1 MKIYEANGN
10 RFILGS
16 EEIDVVKMCEE
27 YRCDGYLKMFS
38 HRMSIFNADGSE
50 ALLCVNGL
58 HCFAHYLYDENEKY
72 DVFALVV
79 QNEIYKCEIIQK
91 EPFIS
96 VVTVKIPVIYRNF
109 VDVGN
114 EHMILLDENM
124 ENAAQ
129 LCKRFDCNIS
139 YVRIISQSCIEVK
152 TYERGVGFTLSCGS
166 GNIASSYYCYVNGLC
181 DAQVNILNEGGICF
195 IEIKDHV
202 EMKAMSRFVQ
212 EI

>member
-16 EEIDVVKMCEE
+16 EEIDVVQMCEK
-27 YRCDGYLKMFS
+27 YACDGYLKIFS
-38 HRMSIFNADGSE
+38 HRMSIYNADGSE

-58 HCFAHYLYDENEKY
+58 HCFAHYLYDESEKY

-79 QNEIYKCEIIQK
+79 QNEIYKCEILQK

-96 VVTVKIPVIYRNF
+96 VVTVKIPIIYRNF
-109 VDVGN
+109 VDIGN
-114 EHMILLDENM
+114 EHMILLDEDM
-124 ENAAQ
+124 ENTAQ

-139 YVRIISQSCIEVK
+139 YVRILSQSCIEVR

-181 DAQVNILNEGGICF
+181 DSQVNILNEGGVCF
-195 IEIKDHV
+195 VDMSDEI
-202 EMKAMSRFVQ
+202 EMKVMSRFVQ